1 MFGKAQIKNANIWK
15 SENREFQSLEKSK
28 QRIPMFQKEK
38 IENSNVWK
46 REIREIQCLKKR
58 KSRTPMFGKANNHEF
73 QCLEKPK

>member
-1 MFGKAQIKNANIWK
+1 
-15 SENREFQSLEKSK
+15 
-28 QRIPMFQKEK
+28 MFQKEK

-58 KSRTPMFGKANNHEF
+58 KSRTPMFGKAQIKNANIWKSENREF

>member
-1 MFGKAQIKNANIWK
+1 
-15 SENREFQSLEKSK
+15 
-28 QRIPMFQKEK
+28 MFQKEQ